1 MGALIIT
8 PRQARERGMRPPA
21 GLRTIPLA
29 FVARTVDMEAAYY
42 LQERMESDRI
52 MRKNLDWV
60 RMLSS
65 VRAEQLF
72 YEEWSR

>member
-1 MGALIIT
+1 LII
-8 PRQARERGMRPPA
+8 RQAIEMGMRPPV
-21 GLRTIPLA
+21 GLRTIPIA
-29 FVARTVDMEAAYY
+29 FVARTVDIEAAYY

-52 MRKNLDWV
+52 LRNNLDWV